1 MKAILFDEDES
12 WQHLLPLTYT
22 RPISE
27 LRAGILTIREK
38 WMKALMPETLSWKT
52 QSYLQKKFPAQP
64 AEFWIN
70 ASVCPNAELKRK
82 IPVMKKGQAL
92 MWEGRLIAGR
102 TDALSTE
109 VEPAAFSDKQELDT
123 EPVIIDRPWKLFRN
137 VAAEIETDYSIL
149 TRGRESAPLEDPH
162 TVVYGKENL
171 FLEPGA
177 RVQAAV
183 IDATNGPVYLGAN
196 SFISPGSV
204 IRGAFALGEESV
216 VNMGAKLR
224 GDTSVGPGCKVGGE
238 ISNSVFQGNCNKS
251 HDGYLGNS
259 VIGEWCNLGADTN
272 SSNLKNNYA
281 NVKVWSY
288 VKKGF
293 TDTGLQFCGLTMG
306 DHSKCGIN
314 TMFNTGTVVGVSA
327 NIFGSGFPRNFIPS
341 FSWGGASGII
351 THQIRKAMDTAR
363 LVMVRRNIELSDTDI
378 EIFNHIF
385 EQSAEFRVWE
395 GKK

>member
-1 MKAILFDEDES
+1 MKVILFDEDDS

-38 WMKALMPETLSWKT
+38 WLKALGPDEISCKT
-52 QSYLQKKFPAQP
+52 QPYLQKKFKLQP
-64 AEFWIN
+64 ADFWIN
-70 ASVCPNAELKRK
+70 ASVCPNDELIVK
-82 IPVMKKGQAL
+82 IPTLKKGQSL
-92 MWEGRLIAGR
+92 VSNGRL
-102 TDALSTE
+102 
-109 VEPAAFSDKQELDT
+109 VAFRAM
-123 EPVIIDRPWKLFRN
+123 EPVRELPDDVLTNQEEIDSDPVFIDRTWKLFRN
-137 VAAEIETDYSIL
+137 VAEEIKKDFIVL
-149 TRGRESAPLEDPH
+149 TQGRESAPVEDPH
-162 TVVYGKENL
+162 TVVYGEENL

-177 RVQAAV
+177 RVQAAI

-196 SFISPGSV
+196 SYISPGSV

-259 VIGEWCNLGADTN
+259 IIGEWCNLGADTN

-288 VKKGF
+288 AKKGF
-293 TDTGLQFCGLTMG
+293 ADTGLQFCGLTMG

-341 FSWGGASGII
+341 FSWGGATGMI
-351 THQIRKAMDTAR
+351 THQLKKALDTAR
-363 LVMVRRNIELSDTDI
+363 LVMVRRNIELSEEDI
-378 EIFNHIF
+378 EIFEHIF
-385 EQSAEFRVWE
+385 DQSAEFRVWE
-395 GKK
+395 GKR